1 MAEIRVGSK
10 WRRKKDGKVVT
21 VERLAPLRWSTLKL
35 RWPHGGVTY
44 KRAHYFLYEFEE
56 VSDGQ

>member
-1 MAEIRVGSK
+1 MAEIREGSK

-21 VERLAPLRWSTLKL
+21 VERSSPGFWSTVKL

-44 KRAHYFLYEFEE
+44 KRSLYFLHEFEE
-56 VSDGQ
+56 ATDG